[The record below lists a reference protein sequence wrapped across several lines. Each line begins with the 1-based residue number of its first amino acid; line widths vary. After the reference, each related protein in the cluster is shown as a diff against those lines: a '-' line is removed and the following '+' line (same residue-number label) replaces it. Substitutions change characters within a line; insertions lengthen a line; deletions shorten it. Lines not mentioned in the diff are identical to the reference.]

1 MGIPLAPQNGTYRVR
16 ILVVDDDEADR
27 LAVRRCLHQSGLSVA
42 IEEAR
47 TGAETLELIAHS
59 DYDCVFLDYYLPDV
73 AGLSLLE
80 SLQAAA
86 PELPVVIFTGR
97 GGEDIAV
104 ELMKAG
110 AADYL
115 PKASMTPERLAAG
128 LRHAMELARATAAR
142 RQAENELRAEESR
155 FRTLANAIPQ
165 FAWMAD
171 ASGARYWF
179 NQRWLDYTGIPLEEL
194 TGWDWRAAGSSSR
207 SRRPRHPTDPREL
220 CDGRTVGRHLSTAW
234 QGRDLS
240 LVLVACPRHSRDR
253 WRYCRL
259 ARHEHGCYGSEKRG
273 GRTGTAHVA

>member
-47 TGAETLELIAHS
+47 TGAEALKLIAHS

-80 SLQAAA
+80 KSSAAA

-97 GGEDIAV
+97 GDEDIAV
-104 ELMKAG
+104 QLMKAG

-142 RQAENELRAEESR
+142 KQAENELRAEESR

-194 TGWDWRAAGSSSR
+194 TGWDWRQVH
-207 SRRPRHPTDPREL
+207 HPDHVDRVIQLIRESCATGEPWEDTFPL
-220 CDGRTVGRHLSTAW
+220 RGKDGTYRWFLS
-234 QGRDLS
+234 
-240 LVLVACPRHSRDR
+240 ACPRHSRDR

-273 GRTGTAHVA
+273 G